1 MSITL
6 DIPSNI
12 HEALHVSPA
21 ETEKRLK
28 LELAVALYAQRM
40 LGLGKAAELAGLD
53 RFDLNDVL
61 AERGIPMHYGQN
73 ELEEDLAYA
82 RSCQ

>member
-6 DIPSNI
+6 DIPDNI
-12 HEALHVSPA
+12 HEALHVPPA
-21 ETEKRLK
+21 EAEQRLK
-28 LELAVALYAQRM
+28 LELAVSLYAQNM
-40 LGLGKAAELAGLD
+40 LSQGKAAELAGLD
-53 RFDLNDVL
+53 WFDFNGVL
-61 AERGIPMHYGQN
+61 ATRGIPMHYGQN